1 MLFMIFGFLPMRLN
15 YLAFQ
20 YVDLS
25 VPGEGC
31 CRTRKAPAMFDENV
45 FCNLEIYNLRF
56 WQQNTA
62 SSYVVMHM
70 ESDCK
75 GRLGTQLHDKRYYF
89 NFPVVSFPFICQNII
104 AACVTDHH
112 KYIRLS

>member
-1 MLFMIFGFLPMRLN
+1 MRLN

-56 WQQNTA
+56 FSAGLLFYGT
-62 SSYVVMHM
+62 YHVVNLIKQCTI
-70 ESDCK
+70 SI
-75 GRLGTQLHDKRYYF
+75 T
-89 NFPVVSFPFICQNII
+89 VV
-104 AACVTDHH
+104 
-112 KYIRLS
+112 KIRLNIKYHIL